1 MIRRVLRSLVRLVAL
16 RLLRVRATYSPASV
30 ELLRKGRVVVCANHV
45 SLLDGLVVA
54 LASPVP
60 LLFGVDTDFSVR
72 SKAASRGM
80 AALAFLGFGG
90 VVPVDMGSPFGIR
103 ALVKALDRGDS
114 IMLFPEGRI
123 SETGEPLP
131 HRPGVAWLVARS
143 GAPLLQVQISGAERS
158 RFFAKSGRAFWPRI
172 DVQF

>member
-1 MIRRVLRSLVRLVAL
+1 MIRPALRAVIRVLAL
-16 RLLRVRATYSPASV
+16 RLLRVRATYSPGTV
-30 ELLRKGRVVVCANHV
+30 DLMRKGRVVVCANHV

-54 LASPVP
+54 LASPAP
-60 LLFGVDTDFSVR
+60 LVFGVDTDFSVR

-80 AALAFLGFGG
+80 AALAFLGFGA
-90 VVPVDMGSPFGIR
+90 VVPVDMQSPFGIR

-123 SETGEPLP
+123 SDTGQPLP
-131 HRPGVAWLVARS
+131 HQPGLAWLLAKS
-143 GAPLLQVQISGAERS
+143 GAPLLQVQITGAEQS

>member
-1 MIRRVLRSLVRLVAL
+1 MIRPALRSVVRVLLL
-16 RLLRVRATYSPASV
+16 RLLRVRATYSPGTV
-30 ELLRKGRVVVCANHV
+30 ELMRKGRVVVCANHV

-54 LASPVP
+54 LASPAP
-60 LLFGVDTDFSVR
+60 LVFGVDTDFSVR
-72 SKAASRGM
+72 SKTARRGM
-80 AALAFLGFGG
+80 AALAFLGFGA

-123 SETGEPLP
+123 SELGQVQP
-131 HRPGVAWLVARS
+131 HQPGLAWLVARS
-143 GAPLLQVQISGAERS
+143 GAPLLRVQISGAERS
-158 RFFAKSGRAFWPRI
+158 RFFAKEGRDFWPRI